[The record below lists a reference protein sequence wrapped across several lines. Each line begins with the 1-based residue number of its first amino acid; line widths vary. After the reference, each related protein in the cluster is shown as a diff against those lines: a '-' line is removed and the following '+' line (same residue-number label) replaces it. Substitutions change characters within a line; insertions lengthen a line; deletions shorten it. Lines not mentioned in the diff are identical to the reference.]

1 MGLYDRFELL
11 DMRHND
17 GVLTYHAREIA
28 TARPVQIHFLS
39 DPAEN
44 RGLEASLDRLPESER
59 RRVLDRGIMQG
70 IPYVVTDRLNGDSTF
85 REWLS
90 KSVVPVRRPGPDTD
104 FWKLFDSGQ
113 ASASAGAAPAR
124 AREVPI
130 FEKEAESN
138 EEPGSDSSSTIAVPA
153 VKVTLGFVLGILA
166 AVVALV
172 FALGLFAFRSH

>member
-44 RGLEASLDRLPESER
+44 RGLVASLDRLTDVER

-70 IPYVVTDRLNGDSTF
+70 IPYVVTDRLNGDATF

-90 KSVVPVRRPGPDTD
+90 RSVGASRRPGPDTD

-113 ASASAGAAPAR
+113 SAAAAAPAL
-124 AREVPI
+124 AREAPV
-130 FEKEAESN
+130 FEKEAEP
-138 EEPGSDSSSTIAVPA
+138 EPEAESESSSTIAVPA
-153 VKVTLGFVLGILA
+153 VKLTLGFALGILA
-166 AVVALV
+166 AVAVLLLAL
-172 FALGLFAFRSH
+172 ALFAFRTH

>member
-113 ASASAGAAPAR
+113 AGAAAAPAP
-124 AREVPI
+124 AREAPVFAKDAEPDA
-130 FEKEAESN
+130 ETESEA
-138 EEPGSDSSSTIAVPA
+138 SSTIAVPA
-153 VKVTLGFVLGILA
+153 IKLTLGFALGILA
-166 AVVALV
+166 AVAALV
-172 FALGLFAFRSH
+172 FALALFAFRTH